1 MEGFV
6 GSTVWSGD
14 WSQKFPINP
23 GLAAGGGEG
32 VRFVLPMCCVS
43 GEVERPTM

>member
-23 GLAAGGGEG
+23 GLAAGGGVSE
-32 VRFVLPMCCVS
+32 VCAANVLC
-43 GEVERPTM
+43 EW